1 MSDDTYEAPA
11 VSAEFA
17 NVPPDVLQEYLDGS
31 PIQPGE
37 DHDHWA
43 MRNRMGR
50 EKLLVA
56 YPPDS
61 EK

>member
-1 MSDDTYEAPA
+1 MSDEAYEAPKVA
-11 VSAEFA
+11 AEYA

-31 PIQPGE
+31 AIQPGE

-43 MRNRMGR
+43 MRNRMAK
-50 EKLLVA
+50 EKLSVA
-56 YPPDS
+56 YPPDT

>member
-1 MSDDTYEAPA
+1 MSDETYEAPQVA
-11 VSAEFA
+11 AEYA
-17 NVPPDVLQEYLDGS
+17 NVPPDELQKYLDNS
-31 PIQPGE
+31 AIQPGE

-43 MRNRMGR
+43 ARNRMGR
-50 EKLLVA
+50 EKLLAA